1 MHLTK
6 DKKFWVPDKDYYSRW
21 GAKYEQSHFNFTMK
35 HISER
40 DVALDCGGHVGIWSK
55 RLSFYFNTV
64 FAFEPIPKHIECHK
78 VNCTASNIFLHEVA
92 LSDTETTLNMKMGT
106 GRNSGRSTLEYKSKL
121 VKGDNSI
128 ISVSTKTLD
137 SFKLPKV
144 DFMKID
150 VEKHEVKLLNGA
162 IETLVR
168 CKPIIF
174 IEDHNH
180 FYGKVPNGVEVL
192 YSMGYEAVD
201 YLGSYNYLLK
211 PTNKFLDKPVKI

>member
-78 VNCTASNIFLHEVA
+78 ANCTASNIFLHEVA

-106 GRNSGRSTLEYKSKL
+106 GRNSGRSTLEYNSKL

-137 SFKLPKV
+137 SFELPKV

-162 IETLVR
+162 IETLMR

-192 YSMGYEAVD
+192 YSMGYEMER

-211 PTNKFLDKPVKI
+211 PTNKFLDKSEKI